1 MSAET
6 EQQAQ
11 GDTFGSY
18 LGVLRRRWVT
28 LVVVAVLVFG
38 LGAAWLLQGSGGYR
52 ATAAVL
58 VQPIVEDPFG
68 GARSD
73 SVNLATER
81 EVADSVLNAT
91 WVKEHLDAPGT
102 PQSLLKGL
110 QVTALAETEIL
121 KFTYKA
127 SGAETARLR
136 AQAFADGYLAVRAEA
151 AQKSIDAAAERF
163 EAKATD
169 LEQRLSENLAAQAT
183 TAPNSVERARLAADQ
198 EAIEQQL
205 RAVQERIVDLGSVET
220 KAGRVVKTAGSAHRV
235 ATTRTLVVLAAAALV
250 LGVIAAFLRDR
261 FDPRLRS
268 AGDVRRA
275 GLPPVLAEVGPDR
288 GSGKWASFGRVRARL
303 GPSLG
308 ATETV
313 LVAGVD
319 SSESAT
325 AVASGL
331 AASFVGAR
339 RALVAIGGTATTV
352 ERTFR
357 LGAAEAGDRALA
369 VRPVPQVTGLSLVTG
384 LGDKGTSATEVRRC
398 LDALRG
404 EFDVVVA
411 VLEPL
416 GADGPLDVAV
426 LFDAVVLVVE
436 AQSSRIAPV
445 VRLVQDLHEVGATV
459 VGSVLVRGGDAE

>member
-1 MSAET
+1 MSAES

-18 LGVLRRRWVT
+18 LGVLRRRWMT
-28 LVVVAVLVFG
+28 LVVVTVLVFG
-38 LGAAWLLQGSGGYR
+38 AGVAWLVKGSGGYR
-52 ATAAVL
+52 ATAGVL

-68 GARSD
+68 GSRTEM
-73 SVNLATER
+73 VNLATER
-81 EVADSVLNAT
+81 EVADSLLNAT
-91 WVKEHLDAPGT
+91 WVKEQLESPASPKALLNGLAVAPV
-102 PQSLLKGL
+102 S
-110 QVTALAETEIL
+110 ETEIL
-121 KFTYKA
+121 RFSYTA
-127 SGAETARLR
+127 SSAETARLR

-151 AQKSIDAAAERF
+151 AQNAIDAATERF
-163 EAKATD
+163 ESRAAD
-169 LEQRLSENLAAQAT
+169 LQQTLAENLVAQAAT
-183 TAPNSVERARLAADQ
+183 LPNSVERARLLADQ

-205 RAVQERIVDLGSVET
+205 RVVQEQIIDLGSVDT
-220 KAGRVVKTAGSAHRV
+220 RAGRVVKTAGAAHRV
-235 ATTRTLVVLAAAALV
+235 ATTRTLVVLGAAALM

-275 GLPPVLAEVGPDR
+275 GLPPVLAEVGSDR

-303 GPSLG
+303 GPSVG
-308 ATETV
+308 ATEM
-313 LVAGVD
+313 LMVAGVD
-319 SSESAT
+319 SAEGAT

-339 RALVAIGGTATTV
+339 RALVAIGSTATTV

-357 LGAAEAGDRALA
+357 LGAVEDGARAWA

-384 LGDKGTSATEVRRC
+384 LGANGTSATEVRRC

-416 GADGPLDVAV
+416 GVDGPLDVAV
-426 LFDAVVLVVE
+426 LFDAILVVVE
-436 AQSSRIAPV
+436 ARSSLVAPMA
-445 VRLVQDLHEVGATV
+445 RLVEDLHEMGVTV
-459 VGSVLVRGGDAE
+459 VGSVLVR